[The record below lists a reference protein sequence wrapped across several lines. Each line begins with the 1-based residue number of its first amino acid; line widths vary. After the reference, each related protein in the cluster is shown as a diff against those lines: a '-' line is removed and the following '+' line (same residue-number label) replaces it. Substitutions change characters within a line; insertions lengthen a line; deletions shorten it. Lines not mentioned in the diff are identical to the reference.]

1 MIARV
6 YADGAC
12 IGNPGPGGFAAVV
25 LVDGSE
31 PRWLTGAD
39 PQTTNNQM
47 ELTAAIRGLEEA
59 RALGPD
65 EILVYSDSKY
75 LIRGITE
82 WIGAWRRNGWLT
94 SGKQPVKNRDL
105 WMRLDALTADG
116 KVAWRYVR
124 GHAGN
129 KYNEQCDRRAKEM
142 AWQVARRRVP
152 ERRTPER

>member
-1 MIARV
+1 MVSRV

-25 LVDGSE
+25 LVEGQE

-39 PQTTNNQM
+39 PRTTNNQM

-59 RALGPD
+59 RAIGAD
-65 EILVYSDSKY
+65 EILVFSDSQY

-82 WIGAWRRNGWLT
+82 WISGWRRNGWLT

-105 WMRLDALTADG
+105 WIRLDALTSDG
-116 KVAWRYVR
+116 KVAWRHVR

-129 KYNEQCDRRAKEM
+129 HYNEECDRRASEM
-142 AWQVARRRVP
+142 AWQVARRRPP
-152 ERRTPER
+152 ER